1 MFWMPGQL
9 RVDGKESPFHA
20 LIVCCLSP
28 GQPSSTSH
36 VTIDL
41 TESKSAKESM
51 PVQGSCLLEL
61 SAEELRKATQNYSNL
76 LGSGGFGNV
85 YKGYLRSTFVAVK
98 VLSQVSITSYHSSI
112 AASRVMIQYPCT

>member
-1 MFWMPGQL
+1 M
-9 RVDGKESPFHA
+9 
-20 LIVCCLSP
+20 CCLSP
-28 GQPSSTSH
+28 GQPSSTSY

-41 TESKSAKESM
+41 TESESAKESM

-61 SAEELRKATQNYSNL
+61 SAEELQKATENYSNL

-98 VLSQVSITSYHSSI
+98 VLSQVSILGS
-112 AASRVMIQYPCT
+112 